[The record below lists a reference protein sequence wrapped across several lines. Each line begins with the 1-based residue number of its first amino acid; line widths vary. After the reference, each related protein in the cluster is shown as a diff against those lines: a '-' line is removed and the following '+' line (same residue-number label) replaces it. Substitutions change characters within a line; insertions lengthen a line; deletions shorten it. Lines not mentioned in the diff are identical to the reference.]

1 MHPIYAYAMAQMR
14 QEELLQQADCAR
26 LLRIA
31 ELQSQS
37 DRRLHKQYANR
48 LGSQMVKWGQK
59 LEQFGTRREL
69 PSLSRQ
75 D

>member
-1 MHPIYAYAMAQMR
+1 MHPIYANAMAQMH
-14 QEELLQQADCAR
+14 QEELLQQAEWAR
-26 LLRIA
+26 LLRTA
-31 ELQSQS
+31 GLQPQS
-37 DRRLHKQYANR
+37 SWRLHQQYANW

-59 LEQFGTRREL
+59 LEQFGTRKEL